1 MASPETVKVVLLG
14 EAGVG
19 KTCIISQ
26 FISGV
31 FDPDTISSLSA
42 QFISKTIEFKDIN
55 KTIKFDIWDTAGQEK
70 FRALAKIFYKDAKV
84 ICLVY
89 DITSDKSFEAL
100 KEFWYE
106 QQTKLNVDGDP
117 IYAVVANKN
126 DLYESQQV
134 NEEEAKEFAKTI
146 NAIYQSTSAKSNSGI
161 ATLFDNI
168 GHKFFDPNFNTNE
181 IESKEKQEYEKK
193 KNEKAQKK
201 TQPQLQTRG
210 VKLESNKT
218 KPQKK
223 GGCC

>member
-89 DITSDKSFEAL
+89 DITSHKSFEAL

-134 NEEEAKEFAKTI
+134 NEEEANEFAKTI
-146 NAIYQSTSAKSNSGI
+146 NAIYQSTSAKSSSGI

-168 GHKFFDPNFNTNE
+168 GHKFFDPNFQ
-181 IESKEKQEYEKK
+181 I
-193 KNEKAQKK
+193 
-201 TQPQLQTRG
+201 
-210 VKLESNKT
+210 
-218 KPQKK
+218 
-223 GGCC
+223 